1 MIWASLG
8 KFVGGKVLTA
18 ILIVGTGASLIWFWN
33 HPEVLRA
40 LWENLKGVLA
50 WLGFAAVFPW
60 AMFFIPAKVI
70 ELESN
75 AAATAMLVGYLLV
88 DALVAF
94 WLADWSIQGTL
105 TWVVVLLGF
114 LTAGVYNFLVCD
126 FLATRMEESL

>member
-1 MIWASLG
+1 MWAALG

-18 ILIVGTGASLIWFWN
+18 ILIVATGASLIWFWK

-40 LWENLKGVLA
+40 LWENLKSVLA
-50 WLGFAAVFPW
+50 WLGFVIVLPW
-60 AMFFIPAKVI
+60 ATFFVPAKVVKT
-70 ELESN
+70 ESN
-75 AAATAMLVGYLLV
+75 GAAAAMLIGYLLV

-94 WLADWSIQGTL
+94 WLAGWSIDGTL

-126 FLATRMEESL
+126 FVAEKVDDSV

>member
-1 MIWASLG
+1 MWASLG
-8 KFVGGKVLTA
+8 KFIGGKVLTA
-18 ILIVGTGASLIWFWN
+18 ILIVGSGASLIWFWK

-50 WLGFAAVFPW
+50 WLGFATVFPW

-70 ELESN
+70 KLESN
-75 AAATAMLVGYLLV
+75 GAAAAMLIGYLAV
-88 DALVAF
+88 DVLVAF
-94 WLADWSIQGTL
+94 WLADWSVVGTL

-126 FLATRMEESL
+126 FLACRMEESL